1 VDKGIFTMMVVRLL
15 VLLGAVAVLVLA
27 AGQATNTLAALLVLA
42 VLD

>member
-1 VDKGIFTMMVVRLL
+1 VDKGIFTMMVVRFL

-27 AGQATNTLAALLVLA
+27 VGQATNTLVALLVLA